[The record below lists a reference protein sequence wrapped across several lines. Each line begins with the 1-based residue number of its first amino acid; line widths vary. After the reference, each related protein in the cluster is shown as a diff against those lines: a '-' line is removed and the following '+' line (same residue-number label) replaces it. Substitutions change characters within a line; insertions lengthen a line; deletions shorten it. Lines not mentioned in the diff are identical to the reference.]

1 MTEAALQAIGMSA
14 GYHGV
19 PAVSDIDLEVRSGE
33 VVALLGAN
41 GAGKTTSIRAMA
53 GQIGLLGGSVRMN
66 GSDRPGPLFKRIRG
80 GLGLLTESRCVF
92 MGLTVRENLRLGRG
106 PVDDA
111 LAHFPELDRRMDVRA
126 GLLSGGE
133 QQMLA
138 LARILAARPKVLM
151 ADELS
156 LGLAPL
162 IVRRLL
168 DALTAAAADGAA
180 VLIVEQQ
187 TRLALET
194 AHRGYV
200 LRRGKVALSGPTAEL
215 RAQSATVADLYL

>member
-19 PAVSDIDLEVRSGE
+19 PAVSDIDLEVRAGE

-41 GAGKTTSIRAMA
+41 GAGKTTSIRAFA
-53 GQIGLLGGSVRMN
+53 GQIGLLGGDVRLN
-66 GSDRPGPLFKRIRG
+66 GSERPGPLFKRIRG

-111 LAHFPELDRRMDVRA
+111 LAHFPELERRLEVRA

-138 LARILAARPKVLM
+138 LARILAARPNVLI

-194 AHRGYV
+194 AQRAYV
-200 LRRGKVALSGPTAEL
+200 LRRGRVALSGPTGEL
-215 RAQSATVADLYL
+215 RAQSAAVAELYL

>member
-19 PAVSDIDLEVRSGE
+19 AAVSDIDLEVHAGE
-33 VVALLGAN
+33 VVALLGPN
-41 GAGKTTSIRAMA
+41 GAGKTTTIRACA
-53 GQIGLLGGSVRMN
+53 GQIGLLGGHVRLN
-66 GSDRPGPLFKRIRG
+66 GSERPGPLFKRIRG
-80 GLGLLTESRCVF
+80 GMGLLTESRCVF

-106 PVDDA
+106 PMDDA
-111 LAHFPELDRRMDVRA
+111 LAHFPELERRLDVRA
-126 GLLSGGE
+126 GLISGGE

-138 LARILAARPKVLM
+138 LARILAARPNVLI

-168 DALTAAAADGAA
+168 DALTAAAVDGAA

-187 TRLALET
+187 TRLALES
-194 AHRGYV
+194 AQRAYV
-200 LRRGKVALSGPTAEL
+200 LRRGKMALSGPVAEL
-215 RAQSATVADLYL
+215 RAQSAAVAELYL

>member
-19 PAVSDIDLEVRSGE
+19 AAVSEIDLEVHAGE
-33 VVALLGAN
+33 VVALLGPN
-41 GAGKTTSIRAMA
+41 GAGKTTTIRACA
-53 GQIGLLGGSVRMN
+53 GQIGLLGGNVRLN
-66 GSDRPGPLFKRIRG
+66 GSERPGPLFKRIRG
-80 GLGLLTESRCVF
+80 GMGLLTESRCVF

-106 PVDDA
+106 PMDDA
-111 LAHFPELDRRMDVRA
+111 LAHFPELERRLDVRA
-126 GLLSGGE
+126 GLISGGE

-138 LARILAARPKVLM
+138 LARILAARPNVLI

-168 DALTAAAADGAA
+168 DALTAAAVDGAA

-187 TRLALET
+187 TRLALES
-194 AHRGYV
+194 AQRAYV
-200 LRRGKVALSGPTAEL
+200 LRRGKMALSGPVAEL
-215 RAQSATVADLYL
+215 RAQSAAVAELYL

>member
-1 MTEAALQAIGMSA
+1 MTEAALQAFGMSA

-19 PAVSDIDLEVRSGE
+19 AAVSEIDLEVHAGE
-33 VVALLGAN
+33 VVALLGPN
-41 GAGKTTSIRAMA
+41 GAGKTTTIRACA
-53 GQIGLLGGSVRMN
+53 GQIGLLGGNVRLN
-66 GSDRPGPLFKRIRG
+66 GSERPGPLFKRIRG
-80 GLGLLTESRCVF
+80 GMGLLTESRCVF
-92 MGLTVRENLRLGRG
+92 MGLTVQENLRLGRG
-106 PVDDA
+106 PMDDA
-111 LAHFPELDRRMDVRA
+111 LAHFPELERRLDVRA

-138 LARILAARPKVLM
+138 LARILATHPNVLI
-151 ADELS
+151 ADELA

-187 TRLALET
+187 TRLALES
-194 AHRGYV
+194 AQRAYV

-215 RAQSATVADLYL
+215 RAQSAAVAELYL